1 MAKPRTPRNSKKNGD
16 ATDVQAAS
24 QNTFQ
29 SSPSDVRLQAAA
41 DTKKNVIPINLEDE
55 IRRRAYELFQ
65 ERGGIPGNE
74 HEDWVRAEREV
85 RARYQQT
92 A

>member
-16 ATDVQAAS
+16 ASVQLASDNGFQTSAGDVAISTVAES
-24 QNTFQ
+24 
-29 SSPSDVRLQAAA
+29 
-41 DTKKNVIPINLEDE
+41 KKNVIPINLEDE